1 MSVAPFDPDEIGR
14 DYGEEPPADALATAE
29 PVFSADHGIYTYRL
43 GAPAFVA
50 LELDQVRSA
59 RDGDLTAEVT
69 ARSTAP
75 GRERVIHLARCTITG
90 TRSRQ
95 DLATHLAKRHPGP
108 SIDWSDVVEQA
119 TVQTIGAYR
128 AGEPAILLR
137 DAPVPIDAG
146 YLLSPLLVAR
156 QPSIWFGDGGNGKSL
171 LALAAALSIHGDRA
185 DLLGIHPSSQLRVA
199 YLDWEWDAHEHRQ
212 RMRSLLPEGE
222 PEPDL
227 VYLSCYGS
235 LRDQVDRIK
244 RVVREQE
251 VGYLV
256 IDSVAAA
263 AGGEPES
270 AEVALGF
277 FTALRAIGLGSLCIA
292 HTTKNP
298 EAQER
303 PFGSAFWHNSAR
315 STWLVRKEQELGSNG
330 LRVGMFNK
338 KANSGP
344 SSNPLGFAIR
354 FDAGRTTITR
364 TDVRDV
370 PGLAE
375 TLPLKPRITH
385 ALKAGFRSVPEL
397 SDDLGAD
404 QDSIS
409 KTLRR
414 HEGKG
419 FVRAPMG
426 TDRVQRWGVLAHG

>member
-1 MSVAPFDPDEIGR
+1 MNDAVRATPTDDEL
-14 DYGEEPPADALATAE
+14 DAFALAQDGAAAE
-29 PVFSADHGIYTYRL
+29 PETFSAEHGIYTYRL
-43 GAPAFVA
+43 GAPAFVS
-50 LELDQVRSA
+50 LEFDQVRSA

-75 GRERVIHLARCTITG
+75 GMAKVIHLARCTITG

-95 DLATHLAKRHPGP
+95 DLAAHLQKRHPGP
-108 SIDWSDVVEQA
+108 SIDWPEIVEQA
-119 TVQTIGAYR
+119 TVKTIGAYR

-146 YLLSPLLVAR
+146 YLMAPLLVAR

-185 DLLGIHPSSQLRVA
+185 DLLGIPPSSQMRVA

-212 RMRSLLPEGE
+212 RMRSLLPPGE
-222 PEPDL
+222 PEPDI
-227 VYLSCYGS
+227 VYLSCYGA

-277 FTALRAIGLGSLCIA
+277 FTALRAIGVGSLCIA

-298 EAQER
+298 EAQDR

-315 STWLVRKEQELGSNG
+315 STWLVRKEQELGTNG
-330 LRVGMFNK
+330 LTVGMFNK

-344 SSNPLGFAIR
+344 ASNPLGFEIR
-354 FDAGRTTITR
+354 FDGGRTTISR
-364 TDVRDV
+364 TDVRNV

-375 TLPLKPRITH
+375 TLPLKARIHH
-385 ALKAGFRSVPEL
+385 ALTSGFRTVQEL
-397 SDDLGAD
+397 ADDLGAD

-414 HEGKG
+414 HESKA

-426 TDRVQRWGVLAHG
+426 TDRVQRWGVLARG